1 MEEKI
6 NALMIKSV
14 DYGEND
20 KILTLFSL
28 EKGVVSAKIRGV
40 KKAGAKLKFCA
51 EPFCFSEYVISGKGS
66 TVINASLHDG
76 FYPLRL
82 DIVKFYAGSAA
93 VEFVRKFCPEN
104 EVAEKVFIELI
115 KCLKTLAYTDK
126 SPLFTLVV
134 FFDFALKEIGYG
146 MNLYA
151 CDTCGGEV
159 TRPFFDFSTGTVKC
173 ENCRTANLTEIRIST
188 YKLLAKIDKEGID
201 VLDGDFTADDDVCRR
216 TLMLITK
223 YIKVNASE
231 ELKSLKELLN
241 LYNGN

>member
-82 DIVKFYAGSAA
+82 DIEKFYAGSAA
-93 VEFVRKFCPEN
+93 LEFVRKFCPEN
-104 EVAEKVFIELI
+104 EVAEKIFLELI
-115 KCLKTLAYTDK
+115 TCLKTLAYTEK
-126 SPLFTLVV
+126 SPAFTLVV

-146 MNLYA
+146 MSLHA

-173 ENCRTANLTEIRIST
+173 ENCRTANLTEIRTTT
-188 YKLLAKIDKEGID
+188 YRLLAKIDKEGMGILNSD
-201 VLDGDFTADDDVCRR
+201 YAADDGVCKRA
-216 TLMLITK
+216 LMLISK
-223 YIKVNASE
+223 YVKVNTAE
-231 ELKSLKELLN
+231 ELKSLKEFIN
-241 LYNGN
+241 ICNGN